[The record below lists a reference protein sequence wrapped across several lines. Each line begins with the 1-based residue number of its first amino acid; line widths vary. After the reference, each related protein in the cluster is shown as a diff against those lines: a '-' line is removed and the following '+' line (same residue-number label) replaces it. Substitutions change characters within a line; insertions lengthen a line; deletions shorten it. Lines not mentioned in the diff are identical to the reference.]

1 MVGEL
6 YDYIVS
12 IIVVGIIFVSGVLAI
27 PAIGYLNL
35 RHVDEQQLRN
45 TALNVFDTIL
55 LDAGSPPKWGS
66 VYPFDQEAVEQFGLS
81 DQSQTSLFVLDT
93 DKVQRL
99 DPLSPG
105 YMTYEKVKGLLDLN
119 VYNFKLT
126 FFRPFSVG
134 WDIAIFD
141 KETPQRVWFLVNVSR
156 NEDGRPIANAE
167 VSVTVMATASNPNN
181 KDNPIAVAND
191 PQNYYTDAL
200 GRCVGN
206 ATMNLEVGYT
216 LERAL
221 AIMRITVAGITTLV
235 VAQTDQSLQ
244 DVLRIYTFGDV
255 VTLTMRGEFDNV
267 LGERRIK
274 AIDIYDFDM
283 LTRLYDGSSD
293 PTASK
298 INNGV
303 SYDWWNMTFP
313 GLAAMDPAMLLFT
326 ISVPNP
332 RRLVIVAGPFS
343 FWDANQVFE
352 FGSDIEQIPAPA
364 ITLRRYVVFSGITY
378 VAEITLWKEG
388 P

>member
-1 MVGEL
+1 VVGEL

-12 IIVVGIIFVSGVLAI
+12 IIVVGIIFVSGVLAV

-55 LDAGSPPKWGS
+55 LDAGAPSRWGS

-81 DQSQTSLFVLDT
+81 DERSSSLFVLDS

-105 YMTYEKVKGLLDLN
+105 YITYEKVNSLLGLEG
-119 VYNFKLT
+119 YGFALT
-126 FFRPFSVG
+126 LFRPFQVDYG
-134 WDIAIFD
+134 IAIFA
-141 KETPQRVWFLVNVSR
+141 KETPERVWFSVNVSR
-156 NEDGRPIANAE
+156 NEDGRPIANAQ
-167 VSVTVMATASNPNN
+167 VRVTIMATASNIN
-181 KDNPIAVAND
+181 KEDPIAMVNNPAT
-191 PQNYYTDAL
+191 YYTDAL
-200 GRCVGN
+200 GRCTGN

-216 LERAL
+216 LDQAL

-235 VAQTDQSLQ
+235 VANTDPTLQ
-244 DVLRIYTFGDV
+244 EVLRINTFGDT

-274 AIDIYDFDM
+274 QINAYDFDTM
-283 LTRLYDGSSD
+283 TRIYDGSSD
-293 PTASK
+293 PTATK
-298 INNGV
+298 VNNGI

-313 GLAAMDPAMLLFT
+313 GLDAMDPALLLFT

-343 FWDANQVFE
+343 FWDANKVFQ
-352 FGSDIEQIPAPA
+352 FGPDMTRIPAPA
-364 ITLRRYVVFSGITY
+364 ATLRRYVVFSGITY

-388 P
+388 S